1 VKLTPGTGGG
11 KPSKVYSG
19 MSEFWRITT
28 TLLIVLLVTGALAWY
43 VVRRAEW
50 AFVLPRYGV
59 VLLGATLGLGLIA
72 SVFARTLG
80 IEYAAIA
87 APLGA
92 FGGAVMLAIVISAF
106 LLVPVELGR
115 LVSRLVT
122 RLRARSEGGNAASA
136 ARSQAGDPSTGL
148 DAPVHAQTREAV
160 EEPARDVALVEPP
173 RRQFLAQLATGG
185 ALSIGAGSALYGT
198 LFGRRDYTV
207 ETVPIRLHKLPRA
220 LDGITIVQLSDL
232 HVGTYVG
239 ERELAQALSL
249 VRDAKADV
257 VVLTGDL
264 LDYDVSYAPLLAR
277 FTRKLQS
284 VARYGVFAIPGNHD
298 HYAGAAKVLQSLR
311 DADTKVLLNRS
322 VRIGQ
327 PGASFV
333 LAGLDDVAGPRFSGP
348 GPQLAQAF
356 ANAPDDLARV
366 LLSHNPAFFPTSHTY
381 SDLTLSGHTHGGQVT
396 LFINPAKL
404 VLRHGMIRG
413 HYDFEGS
420 QLYVNRGFGTAG
432 PPARIGSP
440 PEVTRLVLH
449 T

>member
-1 VKLTPGTGGG
+1 
-11 KPSKVYSG
+11 

-28 TLLIVLLVTGALAWY
+28 MLLMVWLVTGALAWY
-43 VVRRAEW
+43 VVRRAAW
-50 AFVLPRYGV
+50 AFVLPRVGV
-59 VLLGATLGLGLIA
+59 RLLGLVLGLGLVA
-72 SVFARTLG
+72 TAVSRTLG
-80 IEYAAIA
+80 VEYAAIA

-92 FGGAVMLAIVISAF
+92 FGGAVMLAIVISAI
-106 LLVPVELGR
+106 LLVPVELG
-115 LVSRLVT
+115 LLLSRLVT
-122 RLRARSEGGNAASA
+122 RLRAASGGAST
-136 ARSQAGDPSTGL
+136 P
-148 DAPVHAQTREAV
+148 APDEQPAPEA
-160 EEPARDVALVEPP
+160 ALVEPP
-173 RRQFLAQLATGG
+173 RRAFLAQVAAGG
-185 ALSIGAGSALYGT
+185 ALSLGAGSAVYGT

-232 HVGTYVG
+232 HVGTFVG

-249 VRDAKADV
+249 VRDAKADL

-264 LDYDVSYAPLLAR
+264 LDHDVSYAPVLAR
-277 FTRKLQS
+277 FTRSLQS

-311 DADTKVLLNRS
+311 DADTQVLLNRS

-327 PGASFV
+327 PGAQFV
-333 LAGLDDVAGPRFSGP
+333 LAGLDDVAGPRFDSP
-348 GPQLAQAF
+348 GPQLEQAF
-356 ANAPDDLARV
+356 ANAPGEFARV
-366 LLSHNPAFFPTSHTY
+366 LLSHNPAFFPTSRTY

-413 HYDFEGS
+413 HYESDGS

-449 T
+449 S